1 MAPPPQSAV
10 TRFIWLCTLAAVA
23 IVATLTFVVY
33 RSAVDDAV
41 ERHATQQLA
50 MVRTAAVGIEGEIAS
65 LTSQLLQFN
74 SLPSVQSIDPVL
86 NQRIN
91 AAFSLSTSGILN
103 FIARADAQGRLYYWT
118 ATGEPGAAGEP
129 FEQDPG
135 IWAWASNPANMS
147 KVRMIRGWAN
157 SRPTRRALAV
167 PVWRT
172 APSAEMPVPT
182 NEFNGILA
190 MVVDINRFVE
200 LYLGPALDEPATGQV
215 VVGLATPD
223 FGVVM
228 RPGGA
233 GAEPSFSDAHNHG
246 ERQGT
251 SILDDANGRRVHA
264 WAKFTAADETW
275 MVASSAPY
283 DVVAGQ
289 TRRSVASQLALSA
302 GLLVAIPIVGFVIAR
317 RERRAHDEQRRLERQ
332 LAEAQKMEAIGKLAG
347 GVAHDFNNMLTAILG
362 YASMIAEDA
371 PPGSPIQD
379 QAIQIRRA
387 AESAA
392 ALTQKLLAFSRRQ
405 VLQTHHVD
413 LAAMLDSLSQLIR
426 RVIGETI
433 AVTTETDAAVWPI
446 LADPVQ
452 VEQAIINLA
461 INARDAMP
469 NGGTLRITARN
480 TTLADGERR
489 ADGEVKPGDYVRVT
503 VADTGVGMDEATRT
517 RMFEPFFTTKP
528 HGQGTGLGLSTVYG
542 FVRQCGGHV
551 SVESAPGQGT
561 TIELLLPRAPAA
573 PATPARTPATPVS
586 EGGKRGSETVLVV
599 EDEEA
604 VRQLAVQSLER
615 HGYRVLAAPGGE
627 EALRLA
633 GAYDGA
639 IHLLLSDVV
648 MPGMKGPELAARLR
662 ALRPGIRVVLMSG
675 YAADVVTGD
684 DLKEATLVSKP
695 FSSAAISRVVRQ
707 ALDAR

>member
-23 IVATLTFVVY
+23 IVATLTYAVY

-74 SLPSVQSIDPVL
+74 SLPSVQSLDPVL

-91 AAFSLSTSGILN
+91 AAFGLNTSGPLN
-103 FIARADAQGRLYYWT
+103 FIARADARGRLYYWT
-118 ATGEPGAAGEP
+118 PAGEQRAAGEP
-129 FEQDPG
+129 IEQDPA

-147 KVRMIRGWAN
+147 KVRIIRGWSN
-157 SRPTRRALAV
+157 SRPTRRALVV

-172 APSAEMPVPT
+172 APSAENPT
-182 NEFNGILA
+182 PDNQFNGLLA
-190 MVVDINRFVE
+190 MVVDLNRFAEV
-200 LYLGPALDEPATGQV
+200 YLGPALDEPATGQV
-215 VVGLATPD
+215 VAGLATPD
-223 FGVVM
+223 FGVVI

-233 GAEPSFSDAHNHG
+233 GVESSFSDAHHHV

-251 SILDDANGRRVHA
+251 SVLDDAGGRRVHA

-275 MVASSAPY
+275 MVASSADY
-283 DVVAGQ
+283 DAVAGQ
-289 TRRSVASQLALSA
+289 TRRSVVSQLALSA
-302 GLLVAIPIVGFVIAR
+302 ALLVAIPLVGFVIAR

-379 QAIQIRRA
+379 QAVQIRRA

-405 VLQTHHVD
+405 VLQTNHVD

-503 VADTGVGMDEATRT
+503 VADSGVGMDETTRL

-586 EGGKRGSETVLVV
+586 DSGQRGSETVLVV

-615 HGYRVLAAPGGE
+615 HGYRVLAAAGGE

-633 GAYDGA
+633 VAYDET

-684 DLKEATLVSKP
+684 DLKDTTLVSKP